1 MKTGSIGLSSEFN
14 DMDLVKG
21 EKNMSNESRK
31 KCFFIESDDLDQDK
45 MDEKELFR
53 KYRAGK
59 EAEERQKMALSEEE
73 KSKYQYIIDEGK
85 KAGEKIICDNQGL
98 VHRIASKYPKRNNTD
113 LQDLI
118 QAGNIGLVKAMR
130 EFDLERNT
138 RFSTFAKYKILNEI
152 GSEYLKYAGPIYI
165 PEKMMSEIVTVRNAA
180 RDLSVKSG
188 YEPSREE
195 IADYLN
201 WKPEQVDKVRGYDR
215 EVVSLYTPVGEDGI
229 TCILDLLIDDRAVSP
244 EDQVIRNEKE
254 AYVRKV
260 VNSLPARKRDAV
272 RSRYGFDD
280 DIEHSLNE
288 IGVKLDVS
296 RGRSGQIIERAIYNI
311 RKDPE
316 IREMREDYDR

>member
-1 MKTGSIGLSSEFN
+1 M
-14 DMDLVKG
+14 
-21 EKNMSNESRK
+21 
-31 KCFFIESDDLDQDK
+31 
-45 MDEKELFR
+45 
-53 KYRAGK
+53 
-59 EAEERQKMALSEEE
+59 
-73 KSKYQYIIDEGK
+73 
-85 KAGEKIICDNQGL
+85 
-98 VHRIASKYPKRNNTD
+98 
-113 LQDLI
+113 
-118 QAGNIGLVKAMR
+118 
-130 EFDLERNT
+130 ERNT
-138 RFSTFAKYKILNEI
+138 RFITFAWKKIQKEI
-152 GSEYLKYAGPIYI
+152 GIEYLKYSPIYI

-180 RDLSVKSG
+180 RDLSVKLG

-201 WKPEQVDKVRGYDR
+201 WKPEEVDKVRGYDR

-229 TCILDLLIDDRAVSP
+229 TCILDLLIDDQAVSP

-260 VNSLPARKRDAV
+260 VNSLSAKKRDAV

-288 IGVKLDVS
+288 IGEKLSVS
-296 RGRSGQIIERAIYNI
+296 KGRSGQIINRAIYNI